1 MNQVAESVEEEQRP
15 AEFVEAL
22 AKGLSI
28 LESFDATN
36 AEMTLSE
43 VARRVNLSPAA
54 TRRSLITL
62 QTLGYV
68 GQKNKRFHLRPKVM
82 TLGSAFYFS
91 ARIDEVLHP
100 DLRDIV
106 QKFGDA
112 SSVGTLDGHDVIYI
126 AHNSVQRARRAA
138 AVVGARYPAFATS
151 LGRVLLAGLPDNEL
165 EHYIATVRPEPLT
178 SKTVTDPAILWEKIV
193 AAREAGYATTVD
205 QLDYGITALA
215 VPIRSLDGRT
225 VAALNT
231 FRLYRDGHA
240 GITRFRTPAD
250 FAGDRLAHR
259 TCNDPLPDPAVIVG
273 HLKAVSATR
282 LPDTEKEEQ
291 KLWLNSLQHWH
302 QRTTPSICGRQPCR
316 PSSRYRKHRNGSERS
331 KPIARRW
338 HAPIRK
344 SW

>member
-28 LESFDATN
+28 LESFDAAN

-225 VAALNT
+225 VAALNSSGYT
-231 FRLYRDGHA
+231 GMV
-240 GITRFRTPAD
+240 TPE
-250 FAGDRLAHR
+250 L
-259 TCNDPLPDPAVIVG
+259 L
-273 HLKAVSATR
+273 VSER
-282 LPDTEKEEQ
+282 LPTLQ
-291 KLWLNSLQHWH
+291 ATASRIAHSMTRYPILQSLLG
-302 QRTTPSICGRQPCR
+302 T
-316 PSSRYRKHRNGSERS
+316 
-331 KPIARRW
+331 
-338 HAPIRK
+338 
-344 SW
+344 